1 MSTTNNQR
9 KTNSTQNKIVK
20 YVNEIPGI
28 RYRELLRMTGLSN
41 GVLSYHLRS
50 LNNSGKIQINRVN
63 NRVTRYFSYDVST
76 HESYV
81 IGLLRQETTRK
92 IIIYILENGACG
104 FNDILIHAR
113 KVPSTI
119 SWHLTRLKAANIVK
133 VRKHNEFNYYEI
145 GMDRLILQAL
155 LSKYESSFTEKIVDE
170 YVDMINQFS
179 SILIL
184 FLKSKELSKRKII
197 NWSGLLV

>member
-1 MSTTNNQR
+1 MSTINHQR
-9 KTNSTQNKIVK
+9 ETRSTQDKIVK

-50 LNNSGKIQINRVN
+50 LDNSGKIRVSRVN
-63 NRVTRYFSYDVST
+63 NRVTRYFSYDVSS

-92 IIIYILENGACG
+92 IIMYILEKGACG
-104 FNDILIHAR
+104 FNDILIHTR

-119 SWHLTRLKAANIVK
+119 SWHMGRLKAANIVK
-133 VRKHNEFNYYEI
+133 VRKQKEFNYYEI
-145 GMDRLILQAL
+145 GMDRLILKDL
-155 LSKYESSFTEKIVDE
+155 LSKYTGSFTETIVDD
-170 YVDMINQFS
+170 YVDMMNEF
-179 SILIL
+179 
-184 FLKSKELSKRKII
+184 
-197 NWSGLLV
+197 